1 MGIFYKRE
9 TRNFSDEEKEAL
21 ISMLPGFQGVPTTY
35 TSAKAIENSDV
46 FTAVHMI
53 ASDIATLQLE
63 KRVRGVKDP
72 TDRLSKIINERPN
85 GTYNGYQFKFIMVAN
100 ALLNGESFAE
110 ILRDQ
115 KGMPVELVHL
125 PNSVVV
131 LKINQSTGY
140 RLLYFV
146 NDGKKQRTIQSD
158 DMLHFKFFSLDG
170 VNGVS
175 PLKALKDDIETQ
187 QNSKKFLA
195 NFFKNGT
202 QNGGLLTYKGG
213 KLSKDAREKLKKDWQ
228 EANAGTDSAHKVVV
242 LDETMEYKPIEI
254 DTEVLK
260 LINTSNHS
268 TTQVG
273 KVFGI
278 PRHKFGLE
286 TSNMNIEEMNMD
298 YLVNTLSPYL
308 EAMVSEISFK
318 TTKDILL
325 SDVSYKFNTDNYK
338 MIDAETKVKNEK
350 IKIET
355 GISTLNQAKE
365 QFGLPSIGP
374 MGDKHFMN
382 LNLTTL
388 DMLEDYQMSKATNL
402 PTKGSSSEG
411 GEE

>member
-63 KRVRGVKDP
+63 KRVRGVKEP
-72 TDRLSKIINERPN
+72 TDSLSKIINERPN

-110 ILRDQ
+110 IVRDK
-115 KGMPVELVHL
+115 KGFVVELIHRANSIVVH
-125 PNSVVV
+125 
-131 LKINQSTGY
+131 KIDKSTNY
-140 RLLYFV
+140 RLIYFI
-146 NDGKKQRTIQSD
+146 NDGKKQRKVEAD
-158 DMLHFKFFSLDG
+158 DMIHFKFFSLDG
-170 VNGVS
+170 VKGVS
-175 PLKALKDDIETQ
+175 PLKALKEDIETQ

-202 QNGGLLTYKGG
+202 QNGGLLTFKGG
-213 KLSKDAREKLKKDWQ
+213 ELSKEAREKLKKEWQ
-228 EANAGTDSAHKVVV
+228 EANAGSDSAHKVVV
-242 LDETMEYKPIEI
+242 LDESMEYEPIKI

-308 EAMVSEISFK
+308 ESMVSEITFK
-318 TTKDILL
+318 TTQDILL
-325 SDVSYKFNTDNYK
+325 SDISYKFNTDNYK

-355 GISTLNQAKE
+355 GISTLNQSKA

-402 PTKGSSSEG
+402 PIKG
-411 GEE
+411 GENDEG